1 MDFALPEIGE
11 GVYEA
16 ELVRWLVEPGTTVKR
31 GQGLAEVMTD
41 KATMEVPSP
50 FVGTITT
57 LCAQPG
63 QTIKVGQVLLTYE
76 SATEPRLPQSEEARC
91 EANRSLAAART
102 TAAPANGPPRAEAAR
117 LPVKAAPSVRQMA
130 RKLGIDLST
139 IHGSGPDGR
148 ILLEDL
154 TSRLATAATPAARP
168 EGSVDY
174 GKPGTRIPLQGLR
187 RTIAQRMTQS
197 KRTIPHY
204 SYIEECDVTD
214 LVRLR
219 ESLRDTYARAGIKL
233 TYLPFFV
240 KAVVA
245 ALKEVPIVN
254 ASLDDDAG
262 EIVLHAHYHLG
273 IAVAT
278 PAGLIVPVLHDADQ
292 KDIGTIAREIERL
305 SSAARAGKARRDDLL
320 GSTFTITSVGSYGGL
335 IATPVINPP
344 EVGILALGR
353 IVKRPVYDAAGQV
366 RPADMIYLS
375 LSFDHRVI
383 DGAVGAAF
391 TNALLRQLHN
401 PAALLLPAQL

>member
-1 MDFALPEIGE
+1 
-11 GVYEA
+11 
-16 ELVRWLVEPGTTVKR
+16 
-31 GQGLAEVMTD
+31 
-41 KATMEVPSP
+41 
-50 FVGTITT
+50 
-57 LCAQPG
+57 
-63 QTIKVGQVLLTYE
+63 
-76 SATEPRLPQSEEARC
+76 
-91 EANRSLAAART
+91 
-102 TAAPANGPPRAEAAR
+102 
-117 LPVKAAPSVRQMA
+117 
-130 RKLGIDLST
+130 
-139 IHGSGPDGR
+139 
-148 ILLEDL
+148 
-154 TSRLATAATPAARP
+154 
-168 EGSVDY
+168 
-174 GKPGTRIPLQGLR
+174 LQGLR